1 LPKRTILGI
10 KKKAGGI
17 IRILILSGGNSSERT
32 VSLTS
37 ARTVKK
43 ALQENGH
50 KVKLYDLRQGY
61 AGIVSEAKNFDVLF
75 PVLHGEEG
83 EAGPLHKFLVKI
95 GEPIVGTRNYKGLSE
110 AWNKIPFKK
119 YCDKNGIETP
129 SWTTVRNKA
138 DVIKFGFPCV
148 LKASNGGS
156 SREVVILKTAKDME
170 TGAFK
175 KLIKSDM
182 PLFVEKYFKGTE
194 VTVGIL
200 DGKVLPFIEII
211 PPKNSWFSYENKYAG
226 STQEIPFAPSVP
238 KEKQQE
244 IAKVFLK
251 IQNHFNLGTYF
262 RIDFIVSD
270 GIPYVLDVNTIPGL
284 TPGSLF
290 PKQALAAGL
299 SFPQMLEKLIHC
311 AK

>member
-1 LPKRTILGI
+1 M
-10 KKKAGGI
+10 
-17 IRILILSGGNSSERT
+17 RILILSGGNSSERT

-61 AGIVSEAKNFDVLF
+61 QNIISEAKNFDVLF

-95 GEPIVGTRNYKGLSE
+95 GKPIVGTRNYKGLSE
-110 AWNKIPFKK
+110 AWNKIPLKK
-119 YCDKNGIETP
+119 YCDKNGIKTP
-129 SWTTVRNKA
+129 GWAIVKNKE

-156 SREVVILKTAKDME
+156 SREVVILKTAKDMQN
-170 TGAFK
+170 GDFK
-175 KLIKSDM
+175 KLVKLDM
-182 PLFVEKYFKGTE
+182 PLFVEKYFKGIE

-200 DGKVLPFIEII
+200 DGKVLPFIEIV
-211 PPKNSWFSYENKYAG
+211 PPKNSWFSYENKYDG

-238 KEKQQE
+238 KARQQK
-244 IAKVFLK
+244 IAKIFLK
-251 IQNHFNLGTYF
+251 IQNHFNLGTYS
-262 RIDFIVSD
+262 RTDFIVAG

-299 SFPQMLEKLIHC
+299 SFPQMLEKLINC